1 MPKIDVP
8 DEKEEQILRENGM
21 DPHKYCVTHRSE
33 DMICLRNYKTRD
45 DITIHKVLPFL
56 SFCFYSKRP
65 ERRMQQI

>member
-45 DITIHKVLPFL
+45 DITIHKGDR
-56 SFCFYSKRP
+56 KW
-65 ERRMQQI
+65 